1 MHALMAA
8 ILLGVAGLDAL
19 DLDAEPEPPDREPAQ
34 SEESIGTCEWHAVIG
49 ANGTRQAELLECA
62 LEYGERIILLGCGQ
76 GFAGDEI
83 AAGEVADGQ
92 RIAITPVGEHE
103 LALVVGARSE
113 EHTSELQSLRH
124 LVC

>member
-19 DLDAEPEPPDREPAQ
+19 DLEAEPGPPDRERGQ

-83 AAGEVADGQ
+83 AAGEVAGGQ
-92 RIAITPVGEHE
+92 RVAITQVGEDE
-103 LALVVGARSE
+103 IAFLVV
-113 EHTSELQSLRH
+113 
-124 LVC
+124 